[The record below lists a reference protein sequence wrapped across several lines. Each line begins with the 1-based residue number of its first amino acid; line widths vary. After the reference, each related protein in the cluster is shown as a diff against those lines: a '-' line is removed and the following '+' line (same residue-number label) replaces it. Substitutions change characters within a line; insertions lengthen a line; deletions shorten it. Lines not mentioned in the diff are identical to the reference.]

1 MPLNKL
7 LTTLLALL
15 ISAPLFAEHDPQ
27 HLVQTTSEKMLS
39 VLSERRAEVEE
50 SSDLLIQITDEIISP
65 YFDFARISRLAL
77 GKYWRK
83 ATPEQQKV
91 FSKEF
96 HSLLLRTYSKALLT
110 LGSEEIHYP
119 KPKASKRADR
129 ITIPTLVKKEGGSSP
144 VAINYKLYQKK
155 DQWKVYDIAIDGVSL
170 VANYRSQFA
179 TQIKRKGV
187 ASLILALQERNQA
200 SNK

>member
-1 MPLNKL
+1 MNKL
-7 LTTLLALL
+7 LTALLALL
-15 ISAPLFAEHDPQ
+15 ISTPLFAEHNPQ

-96 HSLLLRTYSKALLT
+96 HLLLLRTYSKALLT
-110 LGSEEIHYP
+110 MGSEEIHYP
-119 KPKASKRADR
+119 KPKASRRADR
-129 ITIPTLVKKEGGSSP
+129 ITIPTLVKKEGSSNP
-144 VAINYKLYQKK
+144 VAINYRLYRKK
-155 DQWKVYDIAIDGVSL
+155 EQWKVYDIAINGVSL
-170 VANYRSQFA
+170 VANYRKQFA
-179 TQIKRKGV
+179 TQVKRKGV
-187 ASLILALQERNQA
+187 ESLIVALKKRNQT
-200 SNK
+200 SNQ

>member
-1 MPLNKL
+1 
-7 LTTLLALL
+7 
-15 ISAPLFAEHDPQ
+15 
-27 HLVQTTSEKMLS
+27 MLS
-39 VLSERRAEVEE
+39 TLSERRAEVEK
-50 SSDLLIQITDEIISP
+50 SSVLLIKMTDEIISP

-110 LGSEEIHYP
+110 LGSKEIQYP
-119 KPKASKRADR
+119 KPKPSKRADR
-129 ITIPTLVKKEGGSSP
+129 ITIPTLVKKEGSSNP

-155 DQWKVYDIAIDGVSL
+155 EHWKVYDIAIDGVSL
-170 VANYRSQFA
+170 VANYRKQFA
-179 TQIKRKGV
+179 TQIKREGV
-187 ASLILALQERNQA
+187 E
-200 SNK
+200 

>member
-1 MPLNKL
+1 LNKL
-7 LTTLLALL
+7 LTALLVLL
-15 ISAPLFAEHDPQ
+15 ISAPVWAEHDPQ
-27 HLVQTTSEKMLS
+27 HLVQATSEKMLS
-39 VLSERRAEVEE
+39 VLNERRTEVEK
-50 SSDLLIQITDEIISP
+50 SSGLLIQITDEIISP

-110 LGSEEIHYP
+110 LGSEEIRYP

-129 ITIPTLVKKEGGSSP
+129 ITIPTLVKKEGSTKP

-155 DQWKVYDIAIDGVSL
+155 EIWKVYDIAIDGVSL

-179 TQIKRKGV
+179 TQVKREGV
-187 ASLILALQERNQA
+187 ASLITALQKRNQA
-200 SNK
+200 STQ

>member
-1 MPLNKL
+1 MNKL
-7 LTTLLALL
+7 LTALLALL
-15 ISAPLFAEHDPQ
+15 ISAPIFAKSDPQ
-27 HLVQTTSEKMLS
+27 RLVQKTSEKMLS
-39 VLSERRAEVEE
+39 VLSERRAEVEK

-83 ATPEQQKV
+83 ATPEQQRV
-91 FSKEF
+91 FSQEF

-129 ITIPTLVKKEGGSSP
+129 ITIPTLVKKEGSSNP
-144 VAINYKLYQKK
+144 VAINYKLYLKK
-155 DQWKVYDIAIDGVSL
+155 EQWKVYDIAIDGVSL

-179 TQIKRKGV
+179 TQIKREGL
-187 ASLILALQERNQA
+187 ASLITALQERNQD
-200 SNK
+200 NRK

>member
-1 MPLNKL
+1 LNKL
-7 LTTLLALL
+7 LATLLALL
-15 ISAPLFAEHDPQ
+15 ISSPVFAKHDPQ
-27 HLVQTTSEKMLS
+27 HLVQITSEKMLS
-39 VLSERRAEVEE
+39 TLSKRRVEVEE
-50 SSDLLIQITDEIISP
+50 SSELLIKITDEIISP

-110 LGSEEIHYP
+110 LGSEEIQYP
-119 KPKASKRADR
+119 KPKASKRDDR
-129 ITIPTLVKKEGGSSP
+129 ITIPTLVKKNGSSNP

-155 DQWKVYDIAIDGVSL
+155 DHWKVYDIAIDGVSL

-179 TQIKRKGV
+179 TLVKREGV
-187 ASLILALQERNQA
+187 ASLITALQERNNQTK
-200 SNK
+200 SK

>member
-7 LTTLLALL
+7 LIALLALL
-15 ISAPLFAEHDPQ
+15 ISAPIFAKSDPQ
-27 HLVQTTSEKMLS
+27 RLVKKTSEKMLS
-39 VLSERRAEVEE
+39 VLSERRAEVEK

-83 ATPEQQKV
+83 ATPEQQKI
-91 FSKEF
+91 FSQEF

-110 LGSEEIHYP
+110 LGSEEIRYP

-129 ITIPTLVKKEGGSSP
+129 ITIPTLVKKEGSSNP
-144 VAINYKLYQKK
+144 VAINYKLYLKK
-155 DQWKVYDIAIDGVSL
+155 EQWKVYDIAIDGVSL

-179 TQIKRKGV
+179 TQIKREGL
-187 ASLILALQERNQA
+187 ASLITALQERNQD
-200 SNK
+200 NRK

>member
-1 MPLNKL
+1 MNRL
-7 LTTLLALL
+7 LTTLLVALL
-15 ISAPLFAEHDPQ
+15 ISAPVWAEHDPR

-39 VLSERRAEVEE
+39 VLNERRAEVEK

-91 FSKEF
+91 FSMEF
-96 HSLLLRTYSKALLT
+96 HLLLLRTYSKALLT
-110 LGSEEIHYP
+110 LGSEEIQYP

-129 ITIPTLVKKEGGSSP
+129 ITIPTLVKKEGSAKF
-144 VAINYKLYQKK
+144 VTINYKLYQKK
-155 DQWKVYDIAIDGVSL
+155 ELWKVYDIAIDGVSL
-170 VANYRSQFA
+170 VANYRKQFA
-179 TQIKRKGV
+179 TYIKREGV
-187 ASLILALQERNQA
+187 ESLIAALQKRNQA
-200 SNK
+200 SR

>member
-1 MPLNKL
+1 MNKL
-7 LTTLLALL
+7 LATLLALL
-15 ISAPLFAEHDPQ
+15 ISSPVFAKHDPQ
-27 HLVQTTSEKMLS
+27 HLVQITSEKMLS
-39 VLSERRAEVEE
+39 TLSKRRVEVEE
-50 SSDLLIQITDEIISP
+50 SSELLIKITDEIISP

-110 LGSEEIHYP
+110 LGSEEIQYP
-119 KPKASKRADR
+119 KPKASKRDDR
-129 ITIPTLVKKEGGSSP
+129 ITIPTLVKKNGSSNP

-155 DQWKVYDIAIDGVSL
+155 DHWKVYDIAIDGVSL

-179 TQIKRKGV
+179 TLVKREGV
-187 ASLILALQERNQA
+187 ASLITALQERNNQTK
-200 SNK
+200 SK